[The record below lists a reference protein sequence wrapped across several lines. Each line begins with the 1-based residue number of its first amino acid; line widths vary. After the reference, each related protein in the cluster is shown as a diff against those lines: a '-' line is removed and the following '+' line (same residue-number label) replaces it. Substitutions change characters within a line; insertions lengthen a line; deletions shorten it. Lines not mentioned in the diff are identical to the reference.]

1 MVKANAYN
9 HGIDGVT
16 YIAKNIVDRFGVATI
31 DEARQLREMGIK
43 TPISLFGC
51 HDVDLDKVKE
61 YSVTPVAYN
70 LNLFKNILEKGI
82 SEFDIK
88 IDSGMHRF
96 GFNDEKDIFH
106 IVKICKEYGVKPRA
120 VHTHFMS
127 PLMMNSQISSYNRI
141 IKPISDYCSFKHILS
156 ASSGIDHGY
165 YFDGVRIGLKAYKN
179 ALEITSVVLE
189 VKDVRKGEQ
198 VGYDGD
204 YCALNNTRIAIVG
217 GGYYDGIRRSYK
229 GAFVKINEQ
238 LFNIVGK
245 VSMDTF
251 FVDVGYHQVNIGD
264 KVIVL
269 SNDTLN
275 SFIGVANTNE
285 YEVLVSINGRGKR
298 IYEFNGKAVSSF
310 IN

>member
-9 HGIDGVT
+9 HGIDGVA

-31 DEARQLREMGIK
+31 DEARRLRETGIK
-43 TPISLFGC
+43 LPISLFGC
-51 HDVDLDKVKE
+51 YNADLDKVKQ
-61 YSVTPVAYN
+61 YNITPVAYN

-96 GFNDEKDIFH
+96 GFNEEKDVFL
-106 IVKICKEYGVKPRA
+106 IVQLCKEYGVKPRA

-127 PLMMNSQISSYNRI
+127 PVKIDNQIFSYNRI

-156 ASSGIDHGY
+156 ASSGIDRGH
-165 YFDGVRIGLKAYKN
+165 YFDGVRLGLKAYKN
-179 ALEITSVVLE
+179 ALEITSIVLD
-189 VKDVRKGEQ
+189 VKEIKKGEQ

-204 YCALNNTRIAIVG
+204 FCPLNNTRIAIVG

-229 GAFVKINEQ
+229 GAFVKINDQ

-285 YEVLVSINGRGKR
+285 YEVIVSINGRGKR
-298 IYEFNGKAVSSF
+298 IYEYNGKAVSSF